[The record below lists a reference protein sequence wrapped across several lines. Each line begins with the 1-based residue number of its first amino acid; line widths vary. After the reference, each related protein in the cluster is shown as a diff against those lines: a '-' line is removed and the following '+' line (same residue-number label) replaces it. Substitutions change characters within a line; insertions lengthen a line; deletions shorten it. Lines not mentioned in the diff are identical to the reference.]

1 MTYYTHSSLVA
12 RFEDHLDFDDIE
24 CEYIR
29 AHIKGKTL
37 DEAEDWFV
45 CFADDTDGD
54 FYKDYTP
61 ETELYCGEV
70 VLYGWSYVI
79 EDGRLF

>member
-1 MTYYTHSSLVA
+1 MTYYTHSELIA
-12 RFEDHLDFDDIE
+12 RFEDRLDFDDIE
-24 CEYIR
+24 HDYIK

-45 CFADDTDGD
+45 CFSDDTDGD

-61 ETELYCGEV
+61 ETEEFCGEV
-70 VLYGWSYVI
+70 VLYGWSFDI
-79 EDGRLF
+79 EEGRLL